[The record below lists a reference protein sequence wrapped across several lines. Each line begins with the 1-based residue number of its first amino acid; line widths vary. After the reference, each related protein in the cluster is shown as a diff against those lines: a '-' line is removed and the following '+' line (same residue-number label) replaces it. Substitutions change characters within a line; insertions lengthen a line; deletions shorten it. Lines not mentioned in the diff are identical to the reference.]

1 MVKAPIVVRYRD
13 HKRPDLR
20 IRRRFRHFIT
30 LLLMKFHTPAV
41 FHDSMVASDMVHIR
55 STCVPARH
63 VKVGSAINRRVNGSF
78 TVSDMVNPLALNGLF
93 CS

>member
-1 MVKAPIVVRYRD
+1 MVKAPIVVRHRD

-20 IRRRFRHFIT
+20 ICGRFRHFIT
-30 LLLMKFHTPAV
+30 LLLTKVSHPAV
-41 FHDSMVASDMVHIR
+41 SHDSVVAGDMVHIR

-63 VKVGSAINRRVNGSF
+63 VKLGLGIDRRINGSF
-78 TVSDMVNPLALNGLF
+78 TISNMVNPLALNGLF